1 MLVGHPKLQTIHST
15 YFVIAGD
22 PFILNCTATNDAES
36 PNSLKFKWFQGST
49 EITNETSKWSITKLY
64 RNTLTVTSQV
74 VITNLTVDLHN
85 GIYICMVDNN
95 ENETAVNQTT
105 NVVVESKWLL
115 LMFLLAI
122 SFSV

>member
-1 MLVGHPKLQTIHST
+1 MVGPPKLQPIHLT

-36 PNSLKFKWFQGST
+36 PNNLKFKWFQGST
-49 EITNETSKWSITKLY
+49 VINNETSKWSITKLY

-105 NVVVESKWLL
+105 NVVVES
-115 LMFLLAI
+115 
-122 SFSV
+122 

>member
-1 MLVGHPKLQTIHST
+1 MLVGPPKLQPIHLT

-36 PNSLKFKWFQGST
+36 PNNLKFKWFHGST
-49 EITNETSKWSITKLY
+49 VINNETSKWSITKLY

-74 VITNLTVDLHN
+74 FITNLTVDLHN

-105 NVVVESKWLL
+105 NVVVES
-115 LMFLLAI
+115 
-122 SFSV
+122 

>member
-1 MLVGHPKLQTIHST
+1 MSVGHPKLQTIQLT

-36 PNSLKFKWFQGST
+36 PNNLKFKWFQGST
-49 EITNETSKWSITKLY
+49 EITNETLKWSITKLY

-95 ENETAVNQTT
+95 ENKTAVNQTT
-105 NVVVESKWLL
+105 NVVVESQWLL